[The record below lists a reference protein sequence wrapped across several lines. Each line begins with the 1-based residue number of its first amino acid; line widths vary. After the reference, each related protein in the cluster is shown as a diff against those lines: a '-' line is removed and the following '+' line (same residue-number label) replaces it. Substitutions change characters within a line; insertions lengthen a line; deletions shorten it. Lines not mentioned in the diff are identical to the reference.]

1 MIRKVLPIS
10 KFPHRLFA
18 VIAIIALVAFL
29 FSLKPVAEV
38 VKKAAEM
45 VGIKFPPIEV
55 FQNANANVLNLA
67 SGALLVIVGLAA
79 VVLGVKVA
87 LIIAGASLVAYAG
100 YRLYNIFFKGETQN
114 IMPGGTIDTG
124 N

>member
-1 MIRKVLPIS
+1 MKKVLPIS
-10 KFPHRLFA
+10 GKFPQKLFA
-18 VIAIIALVAFL
+18 VLAIIALVAFL
-29 FSLKPVAEV
+29 FSLKPVADV

-45 VGIKFPPIEV
+45 VGIKFPPVEV

-67 SGALLVIVGLAA
+67 SGLILIIVGIAA

-87 LIIAGASLVAYAG
+87 LIVAGASLVAYAA
-100 YRLYNIFFKGETQN
+100 YRLYNTFFKSETQD
-114 IMPGGTIDTG
+114 IMPGGGIDRG

>member
-1 MIRKVLPIS
+1 MTRKVLPIT

-38 VKKAAEM
+38 VKKVVEM
-45 VGIKFPPIEV
+45 TGIKFPPIEV

-67 SGALLVIVGLAA
+67 AGALLVIVGLAA
-79 VVLGVKVA
+79 LVLGVKVA
-87 LIIAGASLVAYAG
+87 LIVAGGSLVAYAA
-100 YRLYNIFFKGETQN
+100 YRLYNTFFKGETQDVL
-114 IMPGGTIDTG
+114 PTGTITKD
-124 N
+124 